1 MLGFRT
7 LNRLY
12 ATTTASSVSKTF
24 FQKYKK
30 QIKVGVAAS
39 TVATILGFGYCEY
52 VIHTTWTTE
61 LDEDQF
67 TRYRISERVAID
79 AHHYLLEVKP
89 LSAQKINMWQEMT
102 SDKIWSLEVKQ
113 PEIMIVRNYTPLPL
127 KLVTSNNDDYELEQI
142 DIKNGDT
149 NEGKLLFY
157 IKNYDNG
164 EVARWIRNLDVGSR
178 IDLRGPFVEYEF
190 DTDRKNV
197 NMYTAGTGIVSALQI
212 ILNNAGDNARN
223 YSWIHTS
230 HEFNELGKLYP
241 KCVQL
246 GNQKNVSLTLFD
258 DKKKLR
264 ENMEQ
269 LIGLTPVNK
278 QNLVFNKSFIALI
291 CGPDGFIKTLAGAKV
306 DLKQG
311 PINGVLGNQGWS
323 NENVF
328 KL

>member
-1 MLGFRT
+1 MLGLRAI
-7 LNRLY
+7 NRLY
-12 ATTTASSVSKTF
+12 STTSTSKISKNF

-30 QIKVGVAAS
+30 QIKLGVAAS

-67 TRYRISERVAID
+67 TRYRISERVEID
-79 AHHYLLEVKP
+79 PHHYLLEVRP
-89 LSAQKINMWQEMT
+89 LSAQKINIWQKMT
-102 SDKIWSLEVKQ
+102 SNKIWSIEIKQ

-127 KLVTSNNDDYELEQI
+127 KLVTKTDNDYELEQM
-142 DIKNGDT
+142 DIQNGDM

-157 IKNYDNG
+157 VKNYDNG
-164 EVARWIRNLDVGSR
+164 EIARWMRNLDVGSR

-190 DTDRKNV
+190 GTDKKEV
-197 NMYTAGTGIVSALQI
+197 NMYTGGTGIVSALQI
-212 ILNNAGDNARN
+212 LLNNTNDKTKN

-230 HEFNELGKLYP
+230 HELSELGKLYP
-241 KCVQL
+241 KCIEL
-246 GNQKNVSLTLFD
+246 GNQKNVYLTLFD
-258 DKKKLR
+258 DKNKIR
-264 ENMEQ
+264 DNMEQ
-269 LIGLTPVNK
+269 LLNLSPVNK
-278 QNLVFNKSFIALI
+278 QNSAFNKSFIALI
-291 CGPDGFIKTLAGAKV
+291 CGPDSFIKTLSGAKV

-311 PINGVLGNQGWS
+311 SITGILGNHGWS